1 MIIILLYMGIIML
14 SREEAI
20 RKIFEK
26 HGSDALYI
34 TSTGYISRAV
44 FSLFPDNDVFYM
56 QGSMGLAPAIGLGLA
71 LNSSNEVVVIS
82 GDAALLMHLGI
93 THTIR
98 DCELNNLWIYVLD
111 NNCHESVGGYPC
123 SPLQDFQIGVDDIYR
138 ITKDGK
144 APRIPLSWLEI
155 KEKFKRKIISKE

>member
-1 MIIILLYMGIIML
+1 ML

-20 RKIFEK
+20 KEIFAK
-26 HGSDALYI
+26 HGNDALYI

-44 FSLFPDNDVFYM
+44 FSLFSGSNVFYM

-93 THTIR
+93 IYTVR

-111 NNCHESVGGYPC
+111 NNCHESVGGYLC
-123 SPLQDFQIGVDDIYR
+123 SPLEDFYIGVDDIYK

-144 APRIPLSWLEI
+144 APRISLSWLEI
-155 KEKFKRKIISKE
+155 KEKFKRKIISKDLI